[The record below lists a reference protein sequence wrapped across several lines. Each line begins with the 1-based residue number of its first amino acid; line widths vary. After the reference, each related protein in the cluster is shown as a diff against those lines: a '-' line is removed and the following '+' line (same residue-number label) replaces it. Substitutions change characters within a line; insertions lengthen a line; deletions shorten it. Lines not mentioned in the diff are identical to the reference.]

1 MILGIATVVVLVLVA
16 VALLPARKRDQ
27 DGSTLLL
34 GPLSRP
40 TNVRQQ
46 QLTEEAE
53 AIADEYQRRADEAW
67 RDELGEKAADLLKS
81 TSKPA
86 TKSTTRKSTASKSP
100 ATKATTRKTTTRKS

>member
-27 DGSTLLL
+27 GGNNTNLIQ
-34 GPLSRP
+34 PFSRP

-53 AIADEYQRRADEAW
+53 AIADEYQRRADDAW
-67 RDELGEKAADLLKS
+67 REELGDKAAELLKS
-81 TSKPA
+81 TGKPA
-86 TKSTTRKSTASKSP
+86 TKSTTNRKS
-100 ATKATTRKTTTRKS
+100 

>member
-27 DGSTLLL
+27 DGGNASLLQ
-34 GPLSRP
+34 PLSRP

-67 RDELGEKAADLLKS
+67 REEKAG
-81 TSKPA
+81 
-86 TKSTTRKSTASKSP
+86 
-100 ATKATTRKTTTRKS
+100 